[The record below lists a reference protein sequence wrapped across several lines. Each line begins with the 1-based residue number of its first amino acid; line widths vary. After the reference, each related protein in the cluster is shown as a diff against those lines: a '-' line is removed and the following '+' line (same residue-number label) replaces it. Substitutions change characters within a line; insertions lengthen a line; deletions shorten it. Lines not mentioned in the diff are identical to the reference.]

1 MKLSQIL
8 VFLIFPLLL
17 NAQNAFPKI
26 DPNNITI
33 VRDIWG
39 VPHIYGHTD
48 EEAAYGLAWA
58 HSEDDFHTIQE
69 SLLAINGRLAEV
81 KGKEGAIQ
89 DMLAFIANVQEVVD
103 DQFEEAFSE
112 QFKKVLDGY
121 VQGINKYA
129 IENPKE
135 VLRKGIFP
143 IEGKDIIKGYT
154 LALTLMSNVHYDI
167 ARIFG
172 NNVLTKKDNV
182 MARGSNGFAFNR
194 FKTKENE
201 VFIAI
206 NSHQPLRGTY
216 SWYEAHVNSNEG
228 WNALGGVLPG
238 GVSIFLGSTPNLA
251 WAHTINYPD
260 MHDVYQLT
268 MHPKNKLIYKFD
280 GEWFKLEKRKITVK
294 VKLGAIRIPVTK
306 TFYWSK
312 YGTTIKNKEGF
323 FAVRFPANMKIKA
336 AEQWYWM
343 NKATNFQTFK
353 KALEIQGAAGL
364 NTVYADKEDN
374 IYFLSNVLAPYRNPN
389 YNWKGLLPG
398 DTSATLWEPP
408 FMPLDSLVQLHNPDC
423 GYVFNAN
430 NSPFDATSPYCN
442 ADSLCYN
449 TTIGYQLLNT
459 TRAIRFGELMD
470 EYELLS
476 YTDFKRI
483 KNDLKFPKYIYTR
496 TAQNLEDLLHMDS
509 QKYPDLKDL
518 IEHLNKWDRTTK
530 TNNRQAAIMSL
541 AINYLLGYSRK
552 RGIVD
557 VNKKIP
563 EAVLIDALRFAK
575 KHLLKHFKTIDIELG
590 QLQVHVRGKKEL
602 PMWGLPENIAQM
614 YTTKYKKGKYQS
626 FLGESYIQLVRFDK
640 EGPHIESIHCYGASN
655 HEGHRHYNDQ
665 MEIFLQQKL
674 KKMTLDK
681 ESIFYN
687 AEQEYHPK

>member
-1 MKLSQIL
+1 MKIKLLL
-8 VFLIFPLLL
+8 VFILLPFWL
-17 NAQNAFPKI
+17 SAQTSFPKI
-26 DPNNITI
+26 NPNNIDI

-39 VPHIYGHTD
+39 VPHIYGKTD
-48 EEAAYGLAWA
+48 EESAYGLAWA
-58 HSEDDFHTIQE
+58 HAEDDFHTIQE

-89 DMLAFIANVQEVVD
+89 DMIAFIANVQDVVD
-103 DQFEEAFSE
+103 EEFDKAFSE

-129 IENPKE
+129 AEHPKE

-143 IEGKDIIKGYT
+143 IEDKDLIKSYT

-172 NNVLTKKDNV
+172 NNVLTEKDNV
-182 MARGSNGFAFNR
+182 MARGSNAFAFNR
-194 FKTKENE
+194 HKTKEQE

-206 NSHQPLRGTY
+206 NSHQPLRGAY
-216 SWYEAHVNSNEG
+216 SWYEAHVNSEEG

-238 GVSIFLGSTPNLA
+238 GLSVFLGSTPNLA
-251 WAHTINYPD
+251 WAHTVNYPD

-268 MHPKNKLIYKFD
+268 MHPKDKLMYKFD
-280 GEWFKLEKRKITVK
+280 GEWHKLEKRKITVK
-294 VKLGAIRIPVTK
+294 VKLGAIRIPISK

-312 YGTTIKNKEGF
+312 YGTTLKNKEGF
-323 FAVRFPANMKIKA
+323 FAVRFPANMNIKA

-343 NKATNFQTFK
+343 NKATDFKSFK
-353 KALEIQGAAGL
+353 KALAIQGAAGL

-374 IYFLSNVLAPYRNPN
+374 IYFLSNVLAPYRDPN
-389 YNWKGLLPG
+389 YNWKELLPG
-398 DTSATLWEPP
+398 DTSATLWKPQ

-423 GYVFNAN
+423 GYLFNTN

-449 TTIGYQLLNT
+449 PTIGYQVLNT
-459 TRAIRFGELMD
+459 TRALRFGELMD
-470 EYELLS
+470 KHELID
-476 YTDFKRI
+476 YNDFKRI

-496 TAQNLEDLLHMDS
+496 TAQNLEDLLHLDS
-509 QKYPDLKDL
+509 QKYPDLKDI
-518 IEHLNKWDRTTK
+518 IEHLDKWNRTT
-530 TNNRQAAIMSL
+530 TVDNRQAAILSL
-541 AINYLLGYSRK
+541 AINYLLEFSQK

-563 EAVLIDALRFAK
+563 EEILVDALRFAK

-590 QLQVHVRGKKEL
+590 QLQVHVRGDKEL

-640 EGPHIESIHCYGASN
+640 DGPKIESIHCYGASN
-655 HEGHRHYNDQ
+655 REGQRHYNDQ

-681 ESIFYN
+681 EKIMRE
-687 AEQEYHPK
+687 AEQNYHPK